1 MDLWTYDHY
10 NNSLYSP
17 TNRFPIIT
25 TMAHSLNISN
35 YYNQLTNDSFFNY
48 DGLRITTSVVFKMV
62 TDKLLSIIP
71 SNVSRVAHISGVVCN
86 IQRAYADAA
95 DTERMT
101 PDGPR
106 RVINVYYVYRDIN
119 NVFDYLDTELG
130 RYSSE
135 HPTGDM
141 LSLSVG
147 FKEDRYHRVRIYKT
161 RSATYV
167 FTTHRMSA
175 QFVRRLYTIV
185 PVLFDDIFPAD
196 NELAVNVFR
205 NIMDTCEDWLES
217 VKAWVDENLDE
228 AKITAD
234 EIRRV
239 FGEAFQ
245 AQKNNINNVIAR
257 LRRDL
262 ENALVTYTRTLK
274 DLEAQNA
281 LYQRLYDSTS
291 ATEMMD
297 EFLNFIIE
305 KEKESCK
312 LTKVGN
318 RLRLDIVAPLTNYSV
333 AEANNIIRRQINDPT
348 LKQLMQ
354 DIFVEQKYTL
364 YMSTS
369 MYWDIMAC
377 YQGNNPIQAERHG
390 TYCTKGVP
398 NPHHY
403 YFSCYGDN
411 TPATVKAMQNGQYI
425 AAYLQLK
432 ASVGSFNWTDC
443 PVASSF
449 LSAIRNTEEH
459 YWNAADA
466 IKDNETDQLY
476 SFKELYNK
484 YLEGANEA

>member
-1 MDLWTYDHY
+1 MDLWTSEHY

-35 YYNQLTNDSFFNY
+35 YYNQLTNDSFNNY
-48 DGLRITTSVVFKMV
+48 DGLRITASVVFKMV
-62 TDKLLSIIP
+62 TDKLLSITP
-71 SNVSRVAHISGVVCN
+71 SNVSRVDHISGVVRN
-86 IQRAYADAA
+86 IKRAYEYTA
-95 DTERMT
+95 DTEHVT
-101 PDGPR
+101 SLPR

-161 RSATYV
+161 LGATYV
-167 FTTHRMSA
+167 FTNHRMSA
-175 QFVRRLYTIV
+175 QFVRRLYAVV
-185 PVLFDDIFPAD
+185 PVLFDDVFPAD

-205 NIMDTCEDWLES
+205 NIMGTCEGWLETI
-217 VKAWVDENLDE
+217 KAWVDENLDE
-228 AKITAD
+228 DKITAD

-239 FGEAFQ
+239 FGEALR
-245 AQKNNINNVIAR
+245 AQKSTVNNTITR

-274 DLEAQNA
+274 DLEAQNT
-281 LYQRLYDSTS
+281 LYQNLYDSTA

-297 EFLNFIIE
+297 EFLNFIVE

-333 AEANNIIRRQINDPT
+333 AEANNIIRRQIDDPT

-432 ASVGSFNWTDC
+432 ASVGSFNWTDG
-443 PVASSF
+443 PVAGSF
-449 LSAIRNTEEH
+449 LSAIRNTEDH

>member
-35 YYNQLTNDSFFNY
+35 YYNQLTNDSFNNY

-62 TDKLLSIIP
+62 TDKLLSITP
-71 SNVSRVAHISGVVCN
+71 SNVSRVDHISGVVRN

-101 PDGPR
+101 PDAPR

-119 NVFDYLDTELG
+119 NVFDHLDTELG

-161 RSATYV
+161 HSTTYV
-167 FTTHRMSA
+167 FTNHRMSA
-175 QFVRRLYTIV
+175 QFVRRLYAIV
-185 PVLFDDIFPAD
+185 PVLFDNTFPAD

-205 NIMDTCEDWLES
+205 NIIGTCEGWLET

-234 EIRRV
+234 EVRRV
-239 FGEAFQ
+239 FSQALR
-245 AQKNNINNVIAR
+245 AQKNNIDGAITR
-257 LRRDL
+257 LRRDVETYLSHYARALKEL
-262 ENALVTYTRTLK
+262 ET
-274 DLEAQNA
+274 QNV
-281 LYQRLYDSTS
+281 LYQRLYDTD
-291 ATEMMD
+291 AEAAVMD
-297 EFLNFIIE
+297 EFLNFICE
-305 KEKESCK
+305 KEKDSCK
-312 LTKVGN
+312 LAKVGE
-318 RLRLDIVAPLTNYSV
+318 RLRLDITAPLTNYSV
-333 AEANNIIRRQINDPT
+333 AEANNIIRRQIDDPT

-364 YMSTS
+364 YLSTS
-369 MYWDIMAC
+369 MYWDVMAC
-377 YQGNNPIQAERHG
+377 YQGNNPIQAERHN

-432 ASVGSFNWTDC
+432 ASVGSFNWTDG
-443 PVASSF
+443 PVAGSF
-449 LSAIRNTEEH
+449 LSAIRDAEEH
-459 YWNAADA
+459 YWDAAAA

-484 YLEGANEA
+484 YLEGADEA